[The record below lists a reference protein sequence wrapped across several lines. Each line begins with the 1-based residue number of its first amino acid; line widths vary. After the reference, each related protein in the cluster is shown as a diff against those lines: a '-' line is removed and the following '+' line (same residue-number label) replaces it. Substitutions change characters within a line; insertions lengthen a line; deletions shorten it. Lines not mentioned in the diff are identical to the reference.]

1 MNIYLAS
8 LLLCGGI
15 CQGGLL
21 GAGTGD
27 GSCSAAPFRAAAV
40 QWVGGCPQH
49 APCCSEYGY
58 CRGKEEWLAGG
69 FRDCN
74 GQSNGSPLA
83 QDAVAAEQAA
93 AAAGDNRGLALLEG
107 SVGTPAIGSVIGEVA
122 VGTGIGTVTLGG
134 SSAGTG
140 AAGGG
145 TVGGGAVG
153 GGALGGGAV
162 GSGAVK
168 GYAVGGGAVGGGIV
182 SGGAVGGG
190 AVGGGIVEGYA
201 VGRGAVG
208 EGAVAGGAVGGGAV
222 GVGSFGGYVGFGNGL
237 YYHPASTQHL
247 VYGKQGGVK
256 PASTQL
262 LNYGSAR
269 LCSSA
274 SGYYYC

>member
-134 SSAGTG
+134 GSAGTG

-145 TVGGGAVG
+145 AVG
-153 GGALGGGAV
+153 G
-162 GSGAVK
+162 
-168 GYAVGGGAVGGGIV
+168 
-182 SGGAVGGG
+182 
-190 AVGGGIVEGYA
+190 
-201 VGRGAVG
+201 GAVG
-208 EGAVAGGAVGGGAV
+208 EGAVAGGAVGGGAVGGGAV